1 MVIVGCHDFDSLQCK
16 IDKMNIHGLAKKQIR
31 TKNKER
37 QWYEQLQQGPTTL
50 TLKSTNKCVQKGR
63 RLDEKSQV

>member
-16 IDKMNIHGLAKKQIR
+16 IDKMNIHGLTKKQIR

-37 QWYEQLQQGPTTL
+37 QWYEQLTTRPNN
-50 TLKSTNKCVQKGR
+50 TYSKIDKQMRPEG
-63 RLDEKSQV
+63 